1 VYFQNNDANMSWGSL
16 EGYNANSHIQLNYV
30 LIAGGGATSVGTRN
44 ATIEMHGTSNTAL
57 PDPVLKVNAV
67 RITDMQG
74 TGIYLDNAAF
84 TTDSENL
91 WIIFCPDYAM
101 AMSAMALGSIPT
113 YTGTS
118 NVHDEALVVGN
129 ANIFADMTIH
139 SRLPAHFHTAGVRVA
154 GGPPS
159 FAPTV
164 TLTLDAGVVLRFE
177 NVSGSP
183 TMMTFGTNGQ
193 AQDQN
198 GVLIANGTPA
208 DPVVFTSGVDS
219 PTVASDYWAGIWLL
233 TSNGSLLQNVVF
245 EFAGGDANVGPV
257 NCGPFDPSINQ
268 QARHTAPLLVGDGTD
283 QQYIP
288 PANLITGSIFRFNI
302 GNFAIDSVWEN
313 PTRVFGPSLHN
324 DNNFISQGQFC
335 PQSKNLIPLGCTIS
349 GVDESGCQ

>member
-1 VYFQNNDANMSWGSL
+1 
-16 EGYNANSHIQLNYV
+16 
-30 LIAGGGATSVGTRN
+30 
-44 ATIEMHGTSNTAL
+44 MHGTSSSTL
-57 PDPVLKVNAV
+57 PDPVLKINVV
-67 RITDMQG
+67 EISEMQG

-84 TTDSENL
+84 TTDSAILAISNS
-91 WIIFCPDYAM
+91 PDYAM

-113 YTGTS
+113 YVGGT

-139 SRLPAHFHTAGVRVA
+139 KRLPINFHTDGVRVA
-154 GGPPS
+154 GGPP
-159 FAPTV
+159 ALTPTV
-164 TLTLDAGVVLRFE
+164 TLTLDHGVVFKFE
-177 NVSGSP
+177 NLSGSP

-193 AQDQN
+193 TQDQN
-198 GVLIANGTPA
+198 GVLIANGIET
-208 DPVVFTSGVDS
+208 DPVIFTSGLDS
-219 PTVASDYWAGIWLL
+219 PPTVASDYWAGIWLL
-233 TSNGSLLQNVVF
+233 SSNGSQLQNVVF
-245 EFAGGDANVGPV
+245 EYAGGDAKVGPV

-288 PANLITGSIFRFNI
+288 PANLITGSVFRNNI

-313 PTRVFGPSLHN
+313 ATRTFGPSLHN
-324 DNNFISQGQFC
+324 DNVFTSPGKFC